1 MRARIFGLTLALLA
15 LAFVLGFV
23 LMSSINAVSKPAS
36 LWGAICRAIGL
47 GVNVAPASE
56 PQPPPVIPSLIAW
69 TPATAAAIAAGN
81 AERGAFI
88 ALNCSVCH
96 GENGVSSTAYVPT
109 LAGMDAAAV
118 YKELADYRSG
128 KRLWGVMNGIAQ
140 SLTTEDAADVA
151 AYYAHAGGGLP
162 ALTGREAPAAGRSLR
177 AASVA
182 ERLIFA
188 GDPAR
193 GIAPCSSCHGP
204 GGYKLGAPALASQ
217 QRVYLEEQSA
227 RFAEGSRR
235 NDINEQMRSIAAVLT
250 AKEASAVAAYYAQA
264 SP

>member
-1 MRARIFGLTLALLA
+1 MMRARVFGLTLALLA
-15 LAFVLGFV
+15 LAFLLGFV
-23 LMSSINAVSKPAS
+23 LMANVGTAKTPGV
-36 LWGAICRAIGL
+36 WGAICRAIGL
-47 GVNVAPASE
+47 NADVAPADE
-56 PQPPPVIPSLIAW
+56 PRPQAIVPSLIAW
-69 TPATAAAIAAGN
+69 TAATQSAIAAGD

-88 ALNCSVCH
+88 ALNCVVCH
-96 GENGVSSTAYVPT
+96 GEHGVSLIADIPT
-109 LAGMDAAAV
+109 LAGMDAPAL

-140 SLTTEDAADVA
+140 ALSAEDAADVA
-151 AYYAHAGGGLP
+151 AYFARARGGLP

-177 AASVA
+177 AGGAA
-182 ERLIFA
+182 ERLVFA

-217 QRVYLEEQSA
+217 QRAYLEQQSA

-235 NDINEQMRSIAAVLT
+235 NDINEQMRTIAAALT
-250 AKEASAVAAYYAQA
+250 TEEAAAIAAYYAK
-264 SP
+264 